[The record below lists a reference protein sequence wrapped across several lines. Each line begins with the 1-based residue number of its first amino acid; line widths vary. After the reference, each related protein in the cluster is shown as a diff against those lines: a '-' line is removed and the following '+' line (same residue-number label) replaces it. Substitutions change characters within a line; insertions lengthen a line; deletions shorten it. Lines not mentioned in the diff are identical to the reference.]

1 MYRPL
6 PEGLKIQNSG
16 INGQGLFTMVFLKR
30 DTDLGMSHFVINDNY
45 KDKPKSEIS
54 DDDQIRTPLGGFLN
68 HSNDPNCIIIKK
80 GNRYYIN
87 TIKDITGGDELT
99 LNYGKWYGGQPWP
112 PKDE

>member
-80 GNRYYIN
+80 GNHSLSRKSDLKKISTELYHM
-87 TIKDITGGDELT
+87 IKNLEF
-99 LNYGKWYGGQPWP
+99 
-112 PKDE
+112 

>member
-45 KDKPKSEIS
+45 KDKPKSDLLKLAAYLLNTSI
-54 DDDQIRTPLGGFLN
+54 TPLMN
-68 HSNDPNCIIIKK
+68 N
-80 GNRYYIN
+80 YYQQYIDML
-87 TIKDITGGDELT
+87 IVYL
-99 LNYGKWYGGQPWP
+99 Y
-112 PKDE
+112 